1 MFIFHQER
9 LKALLRLNIDM
20 TCSCVTS
27 TCVGS
32 TMLRAAAG
40 ECSVEMLQMG
50 LSVACVLGGTHGEHL
65 CAFALWLSTE
75 VLLQV
80 ASIAESSFLLLDS
93 GWHCILQR
101 TINYKASP
109 AREGAVNILQ
119 K

>member
-1 MFIFHQER
+1 
-9 LKALLRLNIDM
+9 
-20 TCSCVTS
+20 
-27 TCVGS
+27 
-32 TMLRAAAG
+32 
-40 ECSVEMLQMG
+40 MG

-119 K
+119 KQLSWSTHTGAVIIGMTCFLSE